1 VGKKGTNVTSTTF
14 KTKKGHNNMVSHQED
29 HTWAK
34 TWDKVAKAFV
44 GEEIDDQGH
53 LNMNRTINING

>member
-1 VGKKGTNVTSTTF
+1 M
-14 KTKKGHNNMVSHQED
+14 TKKGHNNIVLHQKD

-44 GEEIDDQGH
+44 GEEIDDQGYP
-53 LNMNRTINING
+53 NMNRIINISG